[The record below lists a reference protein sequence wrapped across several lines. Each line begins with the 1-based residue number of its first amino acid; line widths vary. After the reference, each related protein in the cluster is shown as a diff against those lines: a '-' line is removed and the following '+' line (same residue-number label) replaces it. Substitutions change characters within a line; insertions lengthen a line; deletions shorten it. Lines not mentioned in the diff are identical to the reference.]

1 VELQIGEKYIR
12 IKEITIT
19 LDHNINFTQLISIDL
34 ETLKTEVSLITMPF
48 MKIQIPQNI
57 KQILFFFEDKIY
69 QINLPE
75 KMKIDLKDLNV
86 MN

>member
-1 VELQIGEKYIR
+1 VDANREKYIR

-48 MKIQIPQNI
+48 IEDSDPQNT
-57 KQILFFFEDKIY
+57 KQILF
-69 QINLPE
+69 
-75 KMKIDLKDLNV
+75 
-86 MN
+86 

>member
-1 VELQIGEKYIR
+1 LSGAANREKYIR

-48 MKIQIPQNI
+48 IEDSNQNT
-57 KQILFFFEDKIY
+57 KQILFF
-69 QINLPE
+69 
-75 KMKIDLKDLNV
+75 
-86 MN
+86 